1 MKYLI
6 VLFSVS
12 MLFSCTEQSNED
24 QESVYWAYHPQN
36 HQDSWDQQAF
46 ILLDEYQKIQDN
58 YSIADSVALKVTVQN
73 LIATTDTI
81 LAHNNSVDSLTQT
94 IWLPGLQSFRNE
106 LEAFTLEQDA
116 TQLNDQFKMCTVSL
130 VHFLGDIGY
139 NKTNMYVFQKM
150 DGENDWFWIGSEK
163 TSKNPFDKRDRR
175 EYSANFNLQEP

>member
-1 MKYLI
+1 MFL
-6 VLFSVS
+6 LSVCFV
-12 MLFSCTEQSNED
+12 FSCAEQSNQD

-58 YSIADSVALKVTVQN
+58 YNIADSLALKAAVQN
-73 LIATTDTI
+73 LLATTDTI
-81 LAHNNSVDSLTQT
+81 IAHNSSVDSLTQN

-106 LEAFTLEQDA
+106 LEAFTLEQDVFP
-116 TQLNDQFKMCTVSL
+116 LNDQFKMCTVSL

-139 NKTNMYVFQKM
+139 NKTNIYVFQKM
-150 DGENDWFWIGSEK
+150 DGDNDWFWIGSKK
-163 TSKNPFDKRDRR
+163 TSKNPFDKTDRQ